1 MFICLFVFYFFIF
14 YFFHFFHFSYFF
26 HFFHFFLFF
35 IFFFLFLFL
44 LFICL
49 FLIPFMIFALLFSL
63 RPRRNSD
70 PGSHSRLFP
79 PTHYG
84 SCLAFLSQENF
95 SPFFPF
101 STRVELHVPTLSALN
116 SGSFFCAQINSKSH
130 HGGIGTPGP
139 TLAAFEAYHESTTEA
154 IRLIITWFVL
164 SVEQCSALLWIF
176 CVL

>member
-1 MFICLFVFYFFIF
+1 MYGWMDGWMYGCMDVWMHVCFCFVLFCFVF
-14 YFFHFFHFSYFF
+14 
-26 HFFHFFLFF
+26 
-35 IFFFLFLFL
+35 
-44 LFICL
+44 
-49 FLIPFMIFALLFSL
+49 FSL
-63 RPRRNSD
+63 SLLLSSPFCSLPPSRNSD
-70 PGSHSRLFP
+70 PGSHSSLFP

-139 TLAAFEAYHESTTEA
+139 TLPAFEAYHESTTEA